1 MSQYTVQDLIDKLE
15 QVKDKTVPVVLV
27 EWSVQN
33 PMWAKADLTT
43 NRIVIQA
50 HRVAIITD

>member
-1 MSQYTVQDLIDKLE
+1 MSQYTVQDLINKLE

-27 EWSVQN
+27 EWSIQN
-33 PMWAKADLTT
+33 PLCAKTDLTT
-43 NRIVIQA
+43 NRIVVQP

>member
-1 MSQYTVQDLIDKLE
+1 MTVQELIDKLE
-15 QVKDKTVPVVLV
+15 TIKDKEVPVVLT

-33 PMWAKADLTT
+33 PMMAKADVSTH
-43 NRIVIQA
+43 RIVVQP